1 MTSLTKSGKIKAE
14 QSEHQTER
22 WGDCCEEINP
32 IYKPFQRHADWKDL
46 VMIKLCACAAG
57 VMWGLALPKK
67 LHKAAAFTVTALFTA
82 TYLPEI
88 MKFFKVNRL

>member
-1 MTSLTKSGKIKAE
+1 MKKFIRYTN
-14 QSEHQTER
+14 R
-22 WGDCCEEINP
+22 
-32 IYKPFQRHADWKDL
+32 FMRHAGWKDL
-46 VMIKLCACAAG
+46 VMIKLCACDVG

-67 LHKAAAFTVTALFTA
+67 LHKAAAFAVTAVFAA

>member
-1 MTSLTKSGKIKAE
+1 MKKLIRYTN
-14 QSEHQTER
+14 R
-22 WGDCCEEINP
+22 
-32 IYKPFQRHADWKDL
+32 FMRHADWKDL

-67 LHKAAAFTVTALFTA
+67 LHKAAAFTVTALFTT

-88 MKFFKVNRL
+88 IKFFKVNRL